1 VTGRILAAAMIVTLV
16 VSWHSTAAGADD
28 LSSDDPAG
36 AQELAEKYAPVMMLK
51 SQEQPCDP
59 DGEPYGPTAIDIV
72 LDNPEV
78 LLRQLGTGNPVVMR
92 GPGAGDLFRLG
103 EGMYLDFPGGALE
116 PACIYET
123 DFNRYS
129 EDLPAVVYAHIVQ
142 QEDHPGLLAVQYWSY
157 WYYNDWNNKHESDW
171 EGIQVLFEASSIAEA
186 LEGEPV
192 SVGYAQHE
200 GGERAD
206 WDASKLERDGTHP
219 FVYSSAGSHAS
230 YFGSALYMGRSGSEG
245 FGCDNT
251 DGPSDRLDPEVVVL
265 PDSVDDPTDELAWLA
280 FEGRWG
286 ERQAGPFNGPTG
298 PAAKERWLEPI
309 TWHDDLRPTSVVIP
323 GGDTDGLGVIS
334 AFCEVVEW
342 GSGTLIQ
349 VTTSPLRLLLTTLL
363 GFVLARGLVR
373 RTDWSRVALLP
384 LVRRR
389 RAGQIIRAAATAYR
403 RGAREMLTFGL
414 VYIPTA
420 FIVGLV
426 GALFAVIPLLRDV
439 LDLAHGSKGANLVL
453 AAFAGS
459 FASLA
464 GYVAVNAMVAIHLQ
478 SRVSGDGRSAVDSA
492 KLTWRRRHALA
503 GGFVRSF
510 AVVSVLLISVVGI
523 PWGIRQLV
531 RYQFL
536 PQAVMVDELDGKAGM
551 ARSSELVRGRWFHTG
566 VMIAVF
572 NGLLAISSIVF
583 GLVVLVVFTG
593 LPLWLFSAFT
603 TLIYGL
609 FTPLTATAQTL
620 LYGDAVA
627 EELDTEPAELVSA

>member
-1 VTGRILAAAMIVTLV
+1 MIVTLV
-16 VSWHSTAAGADD
+16 VSWLSTGAGADD
-28 LSSDDPAG
+28 LGRDDPAG
-36 AQELAEKYAPVMMLK
+36 AQELADKYAPVMMVK
-51 SQEQPCDP
+51 SQEQACDP

-103 EGMYLDFPGGALE
+103 EGMYLDFPGGALQ
-116 PACIYET
+116 PGCIYET

-142 QEDHPGLLAVQYWSY
+142 QEDRPNLLAVQYWFY

-206 WDASKLERDGTHP
+206 WDASKLERDGSRP
-219 FVYSSAGSHAS
+219 LVYSSAGSHAS
-230 YFGSALYMGRSGSEG
+230 YYGSALYMGRSGSEG

-251 DGPSDRLDPEVVVL
+251 DGPSDRLDPVVVVL
-265 PDSVDDPTDELAWLA
+265 PDSVDDPADDLAWLA

-286 ERQAGPFNGPTG
+286 ERQSGPFNGPTG

-309 TWHDDLRPTSVVIP
+309 TWHDDLRPASVVIP
-323 GGDTDGLGVIS
+323 AGDSDGLGVIS

-349 VTTSPLRLLLTTLL
+349 LTTSPIRLLFTALL
-363 GFVLARGLVR
+363 GFVLARWLVR
-373 RTDWSRVALLP
+373 RTVWSRVALLP

-389 RAGQIIRAAATAYR
+389 RAGEIIRAATSAYR
-403 RGAREMLTFGL
+403 RGAREMLAFGL

-420 FIVGLV
+420 FIVGLL
-426 GALFAVIPLLRDV
+426 GALFAVLPLIRDV
-439 LDLAHGSKGANLVL
+439 LDLAPESKGANLVL

-464 GYVAVNAMVAIHLQ
+464 GYVAVNAMVAIHLERRA
-478 SRVSGDGRSAVDSA
+478 SADGWSAVDSA
-492 KLTWRRRHALA
+492 KHAWRRRHALTS
-503 GGFVRSF
+503 GLVRSF
-510 AVVSVLLISVVGI
+510 AVVSVLLFSFVGI

-531 RYQFL
+531 RYQFM
-536 PQAVMVDELDGKAGM
+536 PQAVMVDGLEGKEAM
-551 ARSSELVRGRWFHTG
+551 ARSSDLVRGRWIHTA
-566 VMIAVF
+566 VMITVF
-572 NGLLAISSIVF
+572 NALLAFSSLAF
-583 GLVVLVVFTG
+583 GLIVLVVFTS
-593 LPLWLFSAFT
+593 LPLWLFSATT
-603 TLIYGL
+603 TLIYGV

-620 LYGDAVA
+620 LYGDTVA
-627 EELDTEPAELVSA
+627 EQLDTEPAESVVA